1 MISYFFWLRLRSR
14 LNRAAHTD
22 HYDRMVVKPH
32 MSDAQI
38 SRQLKEAEPSPSKA
52 FKPLVG
58 MAIDLVL
65 LGVLLTI
72 GWRVLRYF
80 LAF

>member
-1 MISYFFWLRLRSR
+1 MISYYFYLRLCHR

-65 LGVLLTI
+65 LGVLLGI
-72 GWRVLRYF
+72 GWQVIRYF
-80 LAF
+80 LSF

>member
-1 MISYFFWLRLRSR
+1 MISYYFYLRLCDRI
-14 LNRAAHTD
+14 NRAAHTD

-38 SRQLKEAEPSPSKA
+38 SRQLKDAAPSPSKA

-65 LGVLLTI
+65 LGVLLGI
-72 GWRVLRYF
+72 GWRVIRYF
-80 LAF
+80 LGI